1 MILKYNINIDNSTI
15 HNRLQNLINQTYKLL
30 PSREEGTNWE
40 KPLQTILQELA
51 GMKIFYVIVELS
63 LNV

>member
-40 KPLQTILQELA
+40 KTL
-51 GMKIFYVIVELS
+51 
-63 LNV
+63 